1 MKPREI
7 PLPASAEER
16 AKVLRKCEIKCN
28 TCSVFFFIF
37 LALAV
42 AGFLGAVVS
51 VLVLELNR
59 DVSQTLCG
67 ILIGA
72 FFGGSVVA
80 GGLAAILS
88 RVIARADLERLDFA
102 ERCASERSFYVGEG
116 TLATFEGESLLL
128 HNDRGNGKSVRVPYE
143 NVRLF
148 SVCTRRAPKEKGE
161 WSVVIELPARFLAK
175 DGKAEGDEKVLIQTD
190 AKARLLRTIEERGL
204 TLLGEDQRAQESQKN
219 QRYRLKTKFYVPDT
233 DKRRRFMIMTVLG
246 AVIAGAGIPV
256 AVLWNITAG
265 SFLSVIGCFFAIRF
279 AAAFRSAKSL
289 FSVYEEGVFWRDK
302 NGADRMFLKWEEIE
316 SISRERAGDAPAL
329 KMQCIYGDYHL
340 PDIAGAYEYLEQTH
354 PEKCG

>member
-88 RVIARADLERLDFA
+88 RVIARVAFA
-102 ERCASERSFYVGEG
+102 LNALFVPSPVVGKLYRISGANCPPSIAASM
-116 TLATFEGESLLL
+116 
-128 HNDRGNGKSVRVPYE
+128 
-143 NVRLF
+143 
-148 SVCTRRAPKEKGE
+148 
-161 WSVVIELPARFLAK
+161 EL
-175 DGKAEGDEKVLIQTD
+175 
-190 AKARLLRTIEERGL
+190 
-204 TLLGEDQRAQESQKN
+204 
-219 QRYRLKTKFYVPDT
+219 
-233 DKRRRFMIMTVLG
+233 
-246 AVIAGAGIPV
+246 
-256 AVLWNITAG
+256 
-265 SFLSVIGCFFAIRF
+265 
-279 AAAFRSAKSL
+279 
-289 FSVYEEGVFWRDK
+289 
-302 NGADRMFLKWEEIE
+302 
-316 SISRERAGDAPAL
+316 
-329 KMQCIYGDYHL
+329 
-340 PDIAGAYEYLEQTH
+340 
-354 PEKCG
+354 